1 MEVWRKNLTILW
13 GTQFLAMVGMNLV
26 VPFLP
31 FFIRQLGVE
40 DPTDLARW
48 SGLVFSGP
56 FILSFFATP
65 LWGSLGDRYGRKAMV
80 VRAIFGLALSQVFI
94 GFSQNVEQLF
104 FFRMVQGAISGFIA
118 AALALVSS
126 STPRQHMGYALG
138 FLQTSSAGGM
148 LLGPFFG
155 GLLADL
161 IGYRE
166 IFFITAALCAL
177 GGFVVLWQVRE
188 TRADGPAE
196 KRYRVMDNIRL
207 VLADRRLRLVS
218 LLLVG
223 GQISV
228 LMVEPIFAL
237 FVESFRT
244 ETRFLSTLTGGIFS
258 ISGLFMIVSSPWWGR
273 RNDRMGFRR
282 NLAVALAAAGGLYLL
297 HVVVADL
304 FQLGF
309 VRAALGFARGG
320 VLPVLYALASLYAPA
335 ERRAGVMAIASSSTI
350 LGNMIG
356 PVIGGYVAGWFGI
369 TTTFVANGLMLLAMS
384 VAAWKLVAEPPR
396 HQAAPAEPHHEHDLP
411 AGE

>member
-31 FFIRQLGVE
+31 FFIRKLGVE
-40 DPTDLARW
+40 DPTELARW

-104 FFRMVQGAISGFIA
+104 FFRIVQGAISGFIA

-126 STPRQHMGYALG
+126 TTPRRHIGYALG
-138 FLQTSSAGGM
+138 FMQTSSAGGM

-166 IFFITAALCAL
+166 IFFITASLCAL
-177 GGFVVLWQVRE
+177 GGFVVAWQVHE
-188 TRADGPAE
+188 IPADGTPE
-196 KRYRVMDNIRL
+196 RRYGVLDNVRL
-207 VLADRRLRLVS
+207 VFADRRLRFVS
-218 LLLVG
+218 LMLVA
-223 GQISV
+223 GQVSV

-244 ETRFLSTLTGGIFS
+244 DTRFLSTLTGGIFS
-258 ISGLFMIVSSPWWGR
+258 ISGLFMVVSSPWWGR
-273 RNDRMGFRR
+273 RNDRMGYRL
-282 NLAVALAAAGGLYLL
+282 NLTLALAGAGVMYLL
-297 HVVVADL
+297 HVAVGDL
-304 FQLGF
+304 FQLAS

-320 VLPVLYALASLYAPA
+320 VLPVFYSLASLYAPP

-356 PVIGGYVAGWFGI
+356 PVVGGYVAGWFGI
-369 TTTFVANGLMLLAMS
+369 TATFVMNGLMLLAMS
-384 VAAWKLVAEPPR
+384 FAAWKLVAEPAK
-396 HQAAPAEPHHEHDLP
+396 HHSQGTDPHHEQDLP